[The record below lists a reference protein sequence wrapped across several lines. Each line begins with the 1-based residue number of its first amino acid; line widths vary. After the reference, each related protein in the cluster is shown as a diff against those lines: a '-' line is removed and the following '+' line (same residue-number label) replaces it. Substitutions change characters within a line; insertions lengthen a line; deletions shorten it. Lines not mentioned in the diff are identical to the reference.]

1 LVERCVRDAE
11 VTGSNPAAPRV
22 VNRGSPVIVF
32 NRFSL
37 EAKHVLRAAEQA
49 CRNYNHYYVGVE
61 HLLLALLEQRDA
73 EVDRRLSALGVQ
85 RGEVHATLRRALGMG
100 DDRAWE
106 GILVTPRLRAVF
118 GLAEASA
125 GCEKVEP
132 FHLLDAISEE
142 GGGLAAEILADARGY
157 VRDSRRAAG

>member
-1 LVERCVRDAE
+1 M
-11 VTGSNPAAPRV
+11 
-22 VNRGSPVIVF
+22 F

-61 HLLLALLEQRDA
+61 HLLLALLEERDA
-73 EVDRRLSALGVQ
+73 AVDRRLSALGVQ
-85 RGEVHATLRRALGMG
+85 AAEVQAALRRALGTG
-100 DDRAWE
+100 DDRMWE
-106 GILVTPRLRAVF
+106 GILVTPRLRTVF

-125 GCEKVEP
+125 GCGKVEP

-142 GGGLAAEILADARGY
+142 GGGLAAEILADAQGNL
-157 VRDSRRAAG
+157 RDSRRVAG